1 MLIIFGIRDFIVYL
15 CTRIRDLHIMKISDN
30 ILRTYA
36 GNEN

>member
-1 MLIIFGIRDFIVYL
+1 MLTIFGIRDFIVYL